1 MTSLHAEPGRGWLN
15 LGEKQLVETPW
26 FQLKQAEIELPGGRR
41 LDHYLLRVP
50 PLVLTAVVD
59 DQDRVLLLWR
69 HRFIP
74 DTWAFE
80 LPSGIADPAEDLAG
94 AAARQALAESGWEPV
109 QPRLLLTLHPYSGL
123 SDATSHIYWTRQAIH
138 RGDPAAP
145 FEAERIDW
153 IPLADVLDLVA
164 SGQIHDASTA
174 TALLM
179 LAGTGPAERTARAP
193 DARAPD
199 NRQPDARSP
208 DNRQPGART
217 SGARTSG
224 ARTSGAL

>member
-1 MTSLHAEPGRGWLN
+1 MALIHAEPGRGWLN
-15 LGEKQLVETPW
+15 LGEKPLIETPW
-26 FQLKQAEIELPGGRR
+26 FQLKQADVELPGGRQV
-41 LDHYLLRVP
+41 DHYLLRVP
-50 PLVLTAVVD
+50 PLVLTAVLD

-80 LPSGIADPAEDLAG
+80 LPAGIAGPAEDLAA

-109 QPRLLLTLHPYSGL
+109 EPRQLLILHPCSGL

-138 RGDPAAP
+138 RGEPAAA

-153 IPLADVLDLVA
+153 IPLADVPDLIA
-164 SGQIHDASTA
+164 SGQIRDPSTA

-179 LAGTGPAERTARAP
+179 LADAGPPRERAARP
-193 DARAPD
+193 R
-199 NRQPDARSP
+199 RQR
-208 DNRQPGART
+208 PGA
-217 SGARTSG
+217 
-224 ARTSGAL
+224 L